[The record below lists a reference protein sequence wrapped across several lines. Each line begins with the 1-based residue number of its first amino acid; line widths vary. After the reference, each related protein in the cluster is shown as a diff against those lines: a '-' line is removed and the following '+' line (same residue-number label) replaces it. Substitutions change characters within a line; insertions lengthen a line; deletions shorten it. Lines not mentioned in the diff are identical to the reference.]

1 MTTCFRS
8 LCSLLKSNHWQ
19 YLKSKYFPSQE
30 IQAFHGFQ
38 DFTSKVKVPL
48 QSTKVF
54 LSRSHH
60 FSNQVLIQKVI
71 IPALIPAL
79 QGHSNFWLRNHL
91 NSEGCT
97 VRLLGSNYPS
107 KIKSTINSFTI
118 STAECANIRR
128 TTFTKAW
135 DLSVEQE
142 IWLMRSWL
150 LTWLS
155 SISSMRRQSK
165 FILKSLDLC
174 IVICQGSI
182 CLIAFINRTQA
193 F

>member
-1 MTTCFRS
+1 MMTTCFRS

-30 IQAFHGFQ
+30 IQVSHGFQ

-97 VRLLGSNYPS
+97 VRLLGNSYPS
-107 KIKSTINSFTI
+107 KIKSTINSFMI

-128 TTFTKAW
+128 TIFTKA
-135 DLSVEQE
+135 
-142 IWLMRSWL
+142 
-150 LTWLS
+150 
-155 SISSMRRQSK
+155 
-165 FILKSLDLC
+165 
-174 IVICQGSI
+174 
-182 CLIAFINRTQA
+182 
-193 F
+193 